1 MLIKKLLIATAGTAI
16 SLTAFLANTL
26 TIDAYR
32 AKTVAQNF
40 NEIYVFGD
48 SLSDIGNMS
57 QATQGYSPPSPLYYK
72 GRYSNG
78 LVWVDYLASKLKLT
92 VNKNNDF
99 AYGGATTGNST
110 QAPLGLLTQI
120 KRFRSN
126 HSSANPKALYI
137 IWAGANDYFR
147 GATDSTTPIN
157 NLTLAVKSLSAAG
170 AKNIAVVNLPDLGN
184 LPGTRNSQY
193 SVLLTDVTNK
203 HNSGL
208 VKSLNNLRP
217 QLRSDINIK
226 YIDVNSLYKQAI
238 SNPKKFG
245 FKNVTQSC
253 ISRSRICANPNEYLF
268 WDGVHPTTAAHKILV
283 ESAFSVLQP
292 KPESVQVSNSNFS
305 VPLGMVVGGTV
316 STGLIFVGKKV
327 I

>member
-16 SLTAFLANTL
+16 SLAAFLANTL
-26 TIDAYR
+26 TIDAYP
-32 AKTVAQNF
+32 AKAVAQNF

-48 SLSDIGNMS
+48 SLSDVGNMS
-57 QATQGYSPPSPLYYK
+57 QATKGNSPPSPLYYQ

-78 LVWVDYLASKLKLT
+78 LVWVDYLASKFKLT
-92 VNKNNDF
+92 INKNNNF
-99 AYGGATTGNST
+99 AYGGATTDNST

-184 LPGTRNSQY
+184 LPGTRDTQY
-193 SVLLTDVTNK
+193 SVLLTDVTKK

-208 VKSLNNLRP
+208 AKSLNDLRQ
-217 QLRSDINIK
+217 QLRSDVNIK

-253 ISRSRICANPNEYLF
+253 ISQRRICANPNEYLF
-268 WDGVHPTTAAHKILV
+268 WDGVHPTTSAHKIFV

-305 VPLGMVVGGTV
+305 VPLGLVVGGAV
-316 STGLIFVGKKV
+316 STGLILVGQKV

>member
-16 SLTAFLANTL
+16 SLTAFLANM
-26 TIDAYR
+26 TINAYP
-32 AKTVAQNF
+32 AKAVAQNF

-92 VNKNNDF
+92 LNKKNNF

-110 QAPLGLLTQI
+110 QTPLGLLTQI

-147 GATDSTTPIN
+147 GASDSTTPIN

-193 SVLLTDVTNK
+193 SALLTDVTKK

-208 VKSLNNLRP
+208 VKSLTDLRQ

-268 WDGVHPTTAAHKILV
+268 WDGVHPTTSAHKILV
-283 ESAFSVLQP
+283 ESAFYELKPQ
-292 KPESVQVSNSNFS
+292 PESVQVSSSSLS
-305 VPLGMVVGGTV
+305 VPLGLVVGGAV
-316 STGLIFVGKKV
+316 SSGLTFVDKKL